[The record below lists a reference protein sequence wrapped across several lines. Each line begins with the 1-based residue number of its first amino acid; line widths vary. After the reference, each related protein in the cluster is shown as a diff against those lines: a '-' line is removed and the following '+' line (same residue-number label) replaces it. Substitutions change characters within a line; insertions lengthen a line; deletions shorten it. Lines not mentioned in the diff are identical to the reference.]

1 MRRSPVRPRALVHR
15 GRVPCAG
22 LVIADRR
29 GARARVLARWTPT
42 ATVAR
47 VQGAWIVRDGA
58 EAALVRVESLPGDAL
73 VAATVAG
80 GALLTTTAL
89 SASELAELM
98 AQGARPGDIVR
109 VVAGEAVVDRV
120 TDADAE
126 DLAAWIDVGA
136 VDVVAVTSLGEPPVA
151 VVVVED
157 GPSTARGVLKGV
169 TAASGAAFA
178 KALASARDTLV
189 RGGGEAAAP
198 LSAGVAKVV
207 GALATA
213 VAWMQ
218 QKLRP
223 GEDQLPARTDAPPPV
238 QRPIPS
244 GPPPGP
250 SMLEEFLR
258 WLAERLDRAMAKLT
272 LSSLIGE
279 RYSQYLNDMIDAFE
293 RGDLMEALRKA
304 IPLGGAGDGTH
315 GPLRL
320 PSPRAKLD
328 ITHQKAGGSVA
339 LAPGLY
345 ERLKALYVRAAD
357 RLEAEGRFEE
367 AAFVLAELLNDPL
380 AAVSLLERNGLLERA
395 AELAEAAKLA
405 PEVIVRQWLVA
416 GRRERAVAHARRT
429 RSFDVVVPKLEAS
442 DPALGLSLREEWAS
456 LLAASGDLARAVEV
470 AWAAPSLRPLADAW
484 IDALLALGG
493 PASARMLARSLGLH
507 PERLDAVLAAFEAL
521 GEDRT
526 PDGSRALVAFADAL
540 LAQPRGGATAAMAR
554 TAARA
559 LIARSASGHVA
570 GGHARVD
577 KLVTHAGDGAL
588 RADLPTWPEAVR
600 PALATLA
607 PMVAMT
613 VAAADVGAHPVE
625 DAALLPDGRMCLAMG
640 EAGVWI
646 VGRDGRVFARVDAP
660 ARTLVMSDHGDRCLA
675 VIARG
680 EAMRVTRVDLAGRR
694 AALWGDV
701 RVDAWADT
709 FDGEVWFVTAGEE
722 VLQLDLLAARP
733 RALQR
738 MLRLQQGAVA
748 RSLHRTPTL
757 LAFMTR
763 GASPEVWHYELPRW
777 TLRARKGAA
786 MPDAACVGLDAAG
799 TRAGITLTSRR
810 ELRLYDPVMR
820 GTEVTVLDGATPLR
834 TEMSAA
840 WGAYAQATRDGVVV
854 TLFDRTALR
863 PRWEAT
869 LHGAARV
876 KVRLTEEYVVVCDD
890 RGRVLA
896 VDLRHGD
903 LARDLRVG
911 GGRS

>member
-1 MRRSPVRPRALVHR
+1 VKRAAVRPRALVHR
-15 GRVPCAG
+15 GRVSCAG
-22 LVIADRR
+22 LVIVDRR
-29 GARARVLARWTPT
+29 GARARVLSRWTPT
-42 ATVAR
+42 VTVAHIH
-47 VQGAWIVRDGA
+47 GAWIVRDGA
-58 EAALVRVESLPGDAL
+58 EASLVRVESLPGDAL
-73 VAATVAG
+73 VAAPIAG
-80 GALLTTTAL
+80 GALLTTAPL
-89 SASELAELM
+89 SARELAELT
-98 AQGARPGDIVR
+98 ARGARPGDIVR

-120 TDADAE
+120 TAADTE

-136 VDVVAVTSLGEPPVA
+136 VDVVTVTSLGDPPVA

-198 LSAGVAKVV
+198 ISAGVAKVV

-223 GEDQLPARTDAPPPV
+223 SEDRLPARTDTDPHPRAL
-238 QRPIPS
+238 S
-244 GPPPGP
+244 AGPPPGP
-250 SMLEEFLR
+250 SALEKFLN
-258 WLAERLDRAMAKLT
+258 WLAERLDRAMAQLT

-279 RYSQYLNDMIDAFE
+279 RYSRYLGDMIDAFE

-304 IPLGGAGDGTH
+304 IPLGGAGDGTR

-328 ITHQKAGGSVA
+328 ITHQKAGGSVG

-395 AELAEAAKLA
+395 AELAEAAKLP

-456 LLAASGDLARAVEV
+456 LLAASGDLARAVEI

-493 PASARMLARSLGLH
+493 TASARMLARSLALH
-507 PERLDAVLAAFEAL
+507 PERLDAVLAAFAAFA
-521 GEDRT
+521 GDT
-526 PDGSRALVAFADAL
+526 TADGDRALAAFADAL
-540 LAQPRGGATAAMAR
+540 LGQPRDGATAAMAR
-554 TAARA
+554 AAARA
-559 LIARSASGHVA
+559 LVPRGASGHIA
-570 GGHARVD
+570 GGHARID
-577 KLVTHAGDGAL
+577 KLITHAGDGAL
-588 RADLPTWPEAVR
+588 RADLPTWTEPVR
-600 PALATLA
+600 PALATLT
-607 PMVAMT
+607 PMLSLT
-613 VAAADVGAHPVE
+613 VAAADVGAHPVW
-625 DAALLPDGRMCLAMG
+625 DAALLPDGRACLAMG
-640 EAGVWI
+640 EAGVWV
-646 VGRDGRVFARVDAP
+646 VGRDGRVVARIDAP

-675 VIARG
+675 VISRG
-680 EAMRVTRVDLAGRR
+680 EAARVTRVDLVGRR
-694 AALWGDV
+694 ASPWGDV
-701 RVDAWADT
+701 RIDAWADT
-709 FDGEVWFVTAGEE
+709 FDGEVWFVTAGDE

-738 MLRLQQGAVA
+738 MLRLGRDVTV
-748 RSLHRTPTL
+748 RSLHRAPTS
-757 LAFMTR
+757 LAFMTG
-763 GASPEVWHYELPRW
+763 GASQEVWHYELPRW
-777 TLRARKGAA
+777 TLRARRGAA
-786 MPDAACVGLDAAG
+786 MPDAQCVGLDAAG
-799 TRAGITLTSRR
+799 TRAGVVRTPRR

-820 GTEVTVLDGATPLR
+820 GTEVALVDGVTQQWV
-834 TEMSAA
+834 EMSAA
-840 WGAYAQATRDGVVV
+840 WGAFAQATRDRTVV

-863 PRWEAT
+863 PRWEVT

-876 KVRLTEEYVVVCDD
+876 KLRLTEEHLVVCDD
-890 RGRVLA
+890 RGRALA

-911 GGRS
+911 TAR

>member
-29 GARARVLARWTPT
+29 GARARVLSRWTPST
-42 ATVAR
+42 TVAHLH
-47 VQGAWIVRDGA
+47 GAWIVRDGA
-58 EAALVRVESLPGDAL
+58 AAPLVRVESLPGDAL
-73 VAATVAG
+73 VAAPVVG
-80 GALLTTTAL
+80 GALLTTAPL
-89 SASELAELM
+89 SALELAELT
-98 AQGARPGDIVR
+98 AQGARPGDIIR
-109 VVAGEAVVDRV
+109 VVAGEAVVDRL
-120 TDADAE
+120 TAADAE

-223 GEDQLPARTDAPPPV
+223 SEDQLPPRTDTALPPRALPA
-238 QRPIPS
+238 

-250 SMLEEFLR
+250 SALEKFLN
-258 WLAERLDRAMAKLT
+258 WLAERLDRAMAQLT

-279 RYSQYLNDMIDAFE
+279 RYSQYLSDMIDAFE

-328 ITHQKAGGSVA
+328 ITHQKASGSVG

-367 AAFVLAELLNDPL
+367 AAFVLAELLHDPL
-380 AAVSLLERNGLLERA
+380 AAVSLLERNGLLDRA

-442 DPALGLSLREEWAS
+442 DPAFGLSLREEWAS
-456 LLAASGDLARAVEV
+456 LLTASGDLARAVEV

-493 PASARMLARSLGLH
+493 PTSARMLARSLGLH
-507 PERLDAVLAAFEAL
+507 PERLSDVLAAFEAL
-521 GEDRT
+521 AADAS

-540 LAQPRGGATAAMAR
+540 LGQPRDGATAAMAR
-554 TAARA
+554 AAARA
-559 LIARSASGHVA
+559 LVPRGASGHVV

-577 KLVTHAGDGAL
+577 KLITHAGDGAL

-607 PMVAMT
+607 PMLSMT
-613 VAAADVGAHPVE
+613 VAATDVGAHPVW
-625 DAALLPDGRMCLAMG
+625 DAALLPDGRVCLAMG

-646 VGRDGRVFARVDAP
+646 VGPDGRVVARIDAP
-660 ARTLVMSDHGDRCLA
+660 ARSLVMSDHGDRCLA
-675 VIARG
+675 TVARG
-680 EAMRVTRVDLAGRR
+680 EARRVTRVDLAGRR
-694 AALWGDV
+694 AAHWGDV
-701 RVDAWADT
+701 RIDAWADT

-738 MLRLQQGAVA
+738 MLRLQHGAVA
-748 RSLHRTPTL
+748 RSLHRTPTS
-757 LAFMTR
+757 LAFMTD
-763 GASPEVWHYELPRW
+763 GASQEVWHYELPRW

-786 MPDAACVGLDAAG
+786 MPDAQCVGLDAAG
-799 TRAGITLTSRR
+799 TRAGVVGAPRR

-820 GTEVTVLDGATPLR
+820 GTEVTLVDGVVR
-834 TEMSAA
+834 HWVVMSAA
-840 WGAYAQATRDGVVV
+840 WGAFAQETRDRTVV

-869 LHGAARV
+869 LHGAEVMRL
-876 KVRLTEEYVVVCDD
+876 RLTEEHLVVCDD

-911 GGRS
+911 AAR